1 MNAIQKNLMISFLL
15 VLMPMNLQ
23 SAIGPVGEVFTL
35 GGDLVGHQSNP
46 ELDFNSNGGFA
57 VWEHRSKNSNGS
69 KILLQPLN
77 ILMEQNGGPVR
88 VSESTGRDDE
98 SHPQVAVLPN
108 GGAVIVWEA
117 GGRKSRDVFVRF
129 VNQNGSPMGG
139 TQVVNSFTRGN
150 QDRPDVAV
158 NDKGEVCV
166 CWESQYQ
173 DGAGDGVYA
182 RRFNAQ
188 GIKVGSEVQIN
199 QTIKWS
205 QFNAA
210 ITALKDER
218 FMITWVSEVEQ
229 GKQYAMAGN
238 GQYSQAGGGEELHQV
253 SVSFMRSRIMGRA
266 IDGRGNLL
274 GNEFRLDGGQAIC
287 ANPDVVSTADGG
299 FVVAWEEHNESG
311 LGMGQDIYTR
321 SFSDQGQPLGPR
333 ALHNRFGGGDQVSP
347 ALAAT
352 SEGVLVA
359 WDCGSNTKSGIEIH
373 GRMLKGGAEF
383 RVNTRV
389 LNKQN
394 MTTAA
399 GNVNGMMMVA
409 WVDVISPTSVLLKAR
424 RYTTKNP
431 SIDLAGGANVQ
442 GGGQGP
448 NKVVLVIK
456 NKDKSPGGLK
466 MEEKKEQAVSN
477 VVVKHESAITE
488 AVRTTQASAR
498 AAQNAVKQA
507 SRQSTRNMGRVVKP
521 PSAGAIARPVNAEV
535 VGNGGGQQK
544 MNSKPSGGQ
553 GVFGMHTGG
562 GGSSMRMSAAG
573 RPIIIQQSATR
584 NVTAR
589 TGTTAG
595 ARRSATGVSRGGGT
609 PMAGGRPAASMVTTQ
624 AARNALLSTARNYSG
639 ARRIGSLGSAPS
651 MRSRITT
658 ARVATS
664 TVRNRATF
672 NTQTRMTSVPGTR
685 GSFSPGTV
693 ASRGNSQ
700 RQLFAFRGSPGGSA
714 ATSGTISGPYRTTQT
729 TAQTRFDNIRN
740 SANTGTAVAQQMRNI
755 PVPSKVTLQ
764 NGRMSLRFNSRPGS
778 RYVVQMSNDRNSW
791 TAVGIPQVG
800 TGRSMSVPFQS
811 NGQRFIRVVPRD

>member
-1 MNAIQKNLMISFLL
+1 MISLIL
-15 VLMPMNLQ
+15 VLVPANVQ
-23 SAIGPVGEVFTL
+23 SAIGPIGEVFTL

-57 VWEHRSKNSNGS
+57 VWEHTSKNSNGS

-77 ILMEQNGGPVR
+77 VLMEQNGGPVR
-88 VSESTGRDDE
+88 VSESTSRDDE
-98 SHPQVAVLPN
+98 AHPQVAMLPN

-117 GGRKSRDVFVRF
+117 GARKSRDVYIRF
-129 VNQNGSPMGG
+129 VNQNGNPMGG

-158 NDKGEVCV
+158 NQKGEVCV

-188 GIKVGSEVQIN
+188 GIKVGAEIQMN

-205 QFNAA
+205 QFNTA
-210 ITALKDER
+210 IAALKGDG
-218 FMITWVSEVEQ
+218 FMVTWVNEVEQ

-238 GQYSQAGGGEELHQV
+238 GQYGQAGGGEELHQV
-253 SVSFMRSRIMGRA
+253 SVSFMRSQIMGRG

-287 ANPDVVSTADGG
+287 ANPDVVSTAAGG
-299 FVVAWEEHNESG
+299 FAVAWEELNESG

-321 SFSDQGQPLGPR
+321 SFTDQGQPLGPR
-333 ALHNRFGGGDQVSP
+333 TLHNRFGGGDQVSP

-352 SEGVLVA
+352 ADGVLVA
-359 WDCGSNTKSGIEIH
+359 WDCGSNTKSGSEIH

-389 LNKQN
+389 INKQN
-394 MTTAA
+394 MTAAA
-399 GNVNGMMMVA
+399 GNGNGMLMVA
-409 WVDVISPTSVLLKAR
+409 WVDVISPTSFLLKAQ
-424 RYTTKNP
+424 RYSTKNP
-431 SIDLAGGANVQ
+431 SIDLAAGADVT

-448 NKVVLVIK
+448 NKVVLAIK
-456 NKDKSPGGLK
+456 KEGKSPGGVK
-466 MEEKKEQAVSN
+466 MEEKKEEAVGN
-477 VVVKHESAITE
+477 VVVQHESAIAE

-507 SRQSTRNMGRVVKP
+507 SRQSTRNVGNVIKP

-535 VGNGGGQQK
+535 VNNGGGQQNI
-544 MNSKPSGGQ
+544 NSKPSGGQ
-553 GVFGMHTGG
+553 SVFGMHTVS

-573 RPIIIQQSATR
+573 RPTIIQRPTTQNVSAK
-584 NVTAR
+584 
-589 TGTTAG
+589 TGTSAG
-595 ARRSATGVSRGGGT
+595 ARHNAAGVSRGAGA

-651 MRSRITT
+651 IRNPITT
-658 ARVATS
+658 ARGATS
-664 TVRNRATF
+664 SVRNRATF
-672 NTQTRMTSVPGTR
+672 NTQSRLSSVPGTR
-685 GSFSPGTV
+685 GNFSPGTV
-693 ASRGNSQ
+693 VSQGNSQ
-700 RQLFAFRGSPGGSA
+700 RQLFAFRGSQSGSV
-714 ATSGTISGPYRTTQT
+714 ATRGTISGPYRATQT
-729 TAQTRFDNIRN
+729 TVQSRFNEIRN
-740 SANTGTAVAQQMRNI
+740 RANTGSAVAQQMRNI

-764 NGRMSLRFNSRPGS
+764 NGRMSLRFDSRPGS
-778 RYVVQMSNDRNSW
+778 RYVVQTSNDRSNW
-791 TAVGIPQVG
+791 TAVGNPKVG